1 MTVEQ
6 DPTQYPQISAPETP
20 PKPKARIPIWRIL
33 VPLLGQI
40 LIITTIPAQKAMTL
54 ATGTTVFLQTAPVDP
69 YDLLRGR
76 YVTLDYEI
84 ANRALLEELPG
95 GQAGILSSPE
105 FYIHLEPSTDST
117 EANPTW
123 RAVAISA
130 DYPRDLPSG
139 QVAIRG
145 QSQSWRIDVGLGQ
158 YFIPDQ
164 IGDALEADMNR
175 HPADTRVEAK
185 VDSQGNAALVRLW
198 IQDRTY

>member
-1 MTVEQ
+1 
-6 DPTQYPQISAPETP
+6 
-20 PKPKARIPIWRIL
+20 
-33 VPLLGQI
+33 
-40 LIITTIPAQKAMTL
+40 MTL

-76 YVTLDYEI
+76 YVTLGYEI
-84 ANRALLEELPG
+84 ANRTLLEELPG
-95 GQAGILSSPE
+95 SQGEILRGPE

-117 EANPTW
+117 QANPTW

-145 QSQSWRIDVGLGQ
+145 QARSWRVDVGLGQ

-164 IGDALEADMNR
+164 IGDELEADMTR

-185 VDSQGNAALVRLW
+185 VDGQGNAALVRLW
-198 IQDRTY
+198 IQDRPY